1 IILLTNAVNLL
12 MASSSAKWAVLAPVL
27 VPMLM
32 ALGLS
37 PELTQAAYRVGDSTS
52 NILTPLN
59 PYIPLTV
66 LFIRRW
72 SPSAGLGT
80 LLAQM
85 IPYWAGFT
93 LVWIPLLLS
102 WWALGLP
109 LGLNAPYLYP
119 AP

>member
-1 IILLTNAVNLL
+1 
-12 MASSSAKWAVLAPVL
+12 ML
-27 VPMLM
+27 V
-32 ALGLS
+32 ALGGADGLKQL
-37 PELTQAAYRVGDSTS
+37 ELPGPVTIFG
-52 NILTPLN
+52 I
-59 PYIPLTV
+59 IPLTV

-72 SPSAGLGT
+72 SPSAGLWK

-93 LVWIPLLLS
+93 LIWIPLLLA

-109 LGLNAPYLYP
+109 LGLNAPYVYP